1 MRYTLSVLP
10 SKYMPPNPGTEVAT
24 SSNMSSKPLAA
35 RECVCGVLA
44 YAGIVVLMRVRVS
57 RSTVSVT
64 TVVELFFI
72 EFFPLRKGSV
82 PRVFRIKEFRNM
94 LAIHGYF
101 LVDISKKEFA

>member
-1 MRYTLSVLP
+1 
-10 SKYMPPNPGTEVAT
+10 
-24 SSNMSSKPLAA
+24 
-35 RECVCGVLA
+35 VLA

-72 EFFPLRKGSV
+72 EFFPKKDCVAR
-82 PRVFRIKEFRNM
+82 PFRIKKFRNM

-101 LVDISKKEFA
+101 LVDISKLEHFVIR